1 MCLNYR
7 PQSRSRI
14 HPGSSENWILRHEKA
29 TFEMTVSLISTG
41 DKESKVFT
49 SSLQELRR
57 RNCQRMIKVNSDK
70 QLSSFRSW
78 RVRLLGFQQ
87 QQWRFCT
94 TTRLKWPCEFASRNF
109 GTPSF
114 SENQIQRSQLQ
125 YQVDSYITSIKLI
138 RKKKLYHLTEQKGRS
153 HTWYHSTQ
161 TWSKMVR
168 PELKPELTAVTQ

>member
-1 MCLNYR
+1 MNKKNSPKNMCLNYR
-7 PQSRSRI
+7 PQSGSRI
-14 HPGSSENWILRHEKA
+14 HPGLSENWILKHEKA

-41 DKESKVFT
+41 DKENKVFT

-94 TTRLKWPCEFASRNF
+94 TTRLKWPCEFVA
-109 GTPSF
+109 GTAVHPLLVKIKS
-114 SENQIQRSQLQ
+114 SGHNCN
-125 YQVDSYITSIKLI
+125 IKLI
-138 RKKKLYHLTEQKGRS
+138 NI
-153 HTWYHSTQ
+153 
-161 TWSKMVR
+161 
-168 PELKPELTAVTQ
+168 